1 MNKAEEFLTSQK
13 EHFGKIYVDVS
24 YAIDNI
30 SPFFESK
37 DLKKRKY
44 AVKLP
49 VLRKYID
56 LIGAAE
62 LEIKKGGFLGFFS
75 NDKCIELLKEYKN
88 DNSEVLNQLEK
99 CSRCSC
105 LNCTADCHFDS
116 CLGCRRGSKIESCDH
131 TKLNVTVHDSFSL
144 ELTNDKTGHSDR
156 YTVLGTLQD
165 CVTEKKYIVIH
176 NSISEEKFILY
187 YYTGIDEDSYGEIT
201 DSSEFDFIA
210 STMEGIN
217 L

>member
-1 MNKAEEFLTSQK
+1 MSKAEEFLASEK
-13 EHFGKIYVDVS
+13 ENFGKIYVDIS

-30 SPFFESK
+30 SPFLQSK
-37 DLKKRKY
+37 DLTNRKY
-44 AVKLP
+44 SVKLP

-56 LIGAAE
+56 LISAAE
-62 LEIKKGGFLGFFS
+62 VEIKKGGFLGFFG
-75 NDKCIELLKEYKN
+75 NDKPIELLKQYKN
-88 DNSEVLNQLEK
+88 DNSEALNQLKK
-99 CSRCSC
+99 CSLCSC

-116 CLGCRRGSKIESCDH
+116 CLGCKRCSKIQSCDH
-131 TKLNVTVHDSFSL
+131 TKINVTVHDNFSL
-144 ELTNDKTGHSDR
+144 ELTNDKKGGSAR

-165 CVTEKKYIVIH
+165 CETEKKYIVVH
-176 NSISEEKFILY
+176 NPISEEKFILY
-187 YYTGIDEDSYGEIT
+187 YYTGISEDSYGEIT